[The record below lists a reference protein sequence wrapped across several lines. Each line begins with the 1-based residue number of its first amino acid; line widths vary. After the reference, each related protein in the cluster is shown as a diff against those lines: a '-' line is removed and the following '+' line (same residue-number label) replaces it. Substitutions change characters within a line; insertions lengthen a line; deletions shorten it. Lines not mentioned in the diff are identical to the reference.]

1 MAKGKSVWTGIVT
14 AAIFILL
21 EIAAL
26 SMLHS
31 SSALQNIW
39 LNRISHNVM
48 ALSWGSVEKV
58 KGYFGLKEQNDILA
72 GRNYE
77 LFKELQH
84 YKELERT
91 MKAMAKLDSAN
102 LPPRF
107 NYIPAEITAMGT
119 NSRHNYIIID
129 KGSSD
134 GVKPGSAIITPNSV
148 VGMIYAVDKRYSY
161 GLSLM
166 NERVNV
172 SARIGREGLLVPM
185 HWDGGSS
192 DHVILKD
199 IPLHLEIPA
208 GDTVWTSGNSKVFP
222 PDIPLGVTERTRLVD
237 GAVGVVDVKLFVDLA
252 STRYVIVA
260 ENPDRETIEEMSR

>member
-1 MAKGKSVWTGIVT
+1 MAKGRTVWTGIAT

-26 SMLHS
+26 SMLYS
-31 SSALQNIW
+31 SSTLQNIW
-39 LNRISHNVM
+39 INRISHNVM
-48 ALSWGSVEKV
+48 AMTWGSIEKV
-58 KGYFGLKEQNDILA
+58 KSYFGLREQNDILA

-91 MKAMAKLDSAN
+91 MQAMAKLDSAG

-107 NYIPAEITAMGT
+107 NYIPAEVTAMGT

-129 KGSSD
+129 KGEND
-134 GVKPGSAIITPNSV
+134 GVAPGSAIITPNGV
-148 VGMIYAVDKRYSY
+148 VGMVYAVDKRYSY

-172 SARIGREGLLVPM
+172 SARIGREGLVVPLQ
-185 HWDGGSS
+185 WDGKNS
-192 DHVILKD
+192 DHVILRD
-199 IPLHLEIPA
+199 IPLHLEVPA

-222 PDIPLGVTERTRLVD
+222 PDIPLGLTVGTRLVD

-252 STRYVIVA
+252 SIRYVIVA